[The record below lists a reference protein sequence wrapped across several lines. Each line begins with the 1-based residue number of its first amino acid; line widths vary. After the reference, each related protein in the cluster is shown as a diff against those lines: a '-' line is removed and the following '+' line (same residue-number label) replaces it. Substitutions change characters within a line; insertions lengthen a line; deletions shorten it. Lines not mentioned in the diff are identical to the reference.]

1 MTGRRDPATRKARA
15 AASAGKSLRA
25 ITIATGTRPPAAA
38 SRRRARAGG
47 TAPISA
53 TSRAARARSLRER
66 GCTSTMRL
74 PYTLPTRAMLAV
86 VSVLRISLVAVP
98 ALSRVEPARTSGP
111 GAGAMITFA
120 VFLVCRRDAF
130 AGPPAPDGLPK
141 RARAGLHDTSTVFAP
156 ARRAAARAPCT
167 NGVTPLAETPTTTSP
182 PRTPARTARAPAR
195 VSSSAPSRERNT
207 DARPPAM
214 IACTRLGGLE
224 HAEPAAGAGADE
236 DQPPAGA
243 ERGDDQVH
251 GGGDLARDAP
261 DRAHRARVL
270 AIHQR
275 RDAAGVETVE
285 ARARAVGPLGG
296 EPLVA
301 EAARHGAHGITGCA
315 TICACPPS

>member
-53 TSRAARARSLRER
+53 TRRAARSRSLRER

-74 PYTLPTRAMLAV
+74 PYTFPSRAMLAV

-195 VSSSAPSRERNT
+195 VSSSAPSRAWYHRL
-207 DARPPAM
+207 RYHLRVPAVL
-214 IACTRLGGLE
+214 TGLDLLLRDRLSSLRRRAIGLLTHQASVNRRLE
-224 HAEPAAGAGADE
+224 HAVTLLSDARGVRLTRLFAPEHGLWGAPQD
-236 DQPPAGA
+236 
-243 ERGDDQVH
+243 H
-251 GGGDLARDAP
+251 
-261 DRAHRARVL
+261 
-270 AIHQR
+270 
-275 RDAAGVETVE
+275 
-285 ARARAVGPLGG
+285 
-296 EPLVA
+296 
-301 EAARHGAHGITGCA
+301 A
-315 TICACPPS
+315 TIASDRH

>member
-1 MTGRRDPATRKARA
+1 NRASPPPRSMTGRRDPATRKARA

-53 TSRAARARSLRER
+53 TRRAARSRSLRER

-74 PYTLPTRAMLAV
+74 PYTFPSRAMLAV

-167 NGVTPLAETPTTTSP
+167 NGVTPLAETPSTTSP
-182 PRTPARTARAPAR
+182 A
-195 VSSSAPSRERNT
+195 
-207 DARPPAM
+207 
-214 IACTRLGGLE
+214 
-224 HAEPAAGAGADE
+224 
-236 DQPPAGA
+236 
-243 ERGDDQVH
+243 
-251 GGGDLARDAP
+251 
-261 DRAHRARVL
+261 RAHRARVL

-315 TICACPPS
+315 TICGCPPS